1 MTIDSTDQPRLD
13 VKMSPRDLIN
23 IGIFAALY
31 LVTVGVLNALEFI
44 GPLATLVS
52 IVVSIIAGGVP
63 FMLFLTRVKHAGMVT
78 VFTVIVNAFM
88 LLIGSPAVALVLGV
102 LLALVAEALL
112 WLGRYRSRKLSV
124 VAYAVFSMWF
134 AGLFLPMFYAREDYL
149 SGEYMQ
155 SMGQEYRD
163 ALDSFLSPGVLAA
176 FDLSTFLFGLIGGA
190 LGLRLLDKHFRK
202 AGIA

>member
-1 MTIDSTDQPRLD
+1 
-13 VKMSPRDLIN
+13 MSPRDLIN

-31 LVTVGVLNALEFI
+31 LATVGVLNALEFI

-78 VFTVIVNAFM
+78 VFAVIVNAFM
-88 LLIGSPAVALVLGV
+88 LLIGSPAIALVLGV

-163 ALDSFLSPGVLAA
+163 ALDAFLSPGVLAA
-176 FDLSTFLFGLIGGA
+176 FDLSTFLFGLIGGV